1 MPEDDIT
8 QWLLE
13 RGGHKNL
20 NVELAKQL
28 AVESKLGWYV
38 AHHGHNR
45 YVIGKAT
52 LQKLSSRH
60 VVTDELGKALTFGS
74 IEDAKTFL
82 QDELK
87 IFISHVFDY

>member
-1 MPEDDIT
+1 MAADDIT
-8 QWLLE
+8 QWLIQQ
-13 RGGHKNL
+13 GGQKNL
-20 NVELAKQL
+20 DVGLAKKL
-28 AVESKLGWYV
+28 AEESKLGWYV

-52 LQKLSSRH
+52 LQKYSSRH
-60 VVTDELGKALTFGS
+60 VVTDDHGKALTFGS
-74 IEDAKTFL
+74 IEDAKKFL